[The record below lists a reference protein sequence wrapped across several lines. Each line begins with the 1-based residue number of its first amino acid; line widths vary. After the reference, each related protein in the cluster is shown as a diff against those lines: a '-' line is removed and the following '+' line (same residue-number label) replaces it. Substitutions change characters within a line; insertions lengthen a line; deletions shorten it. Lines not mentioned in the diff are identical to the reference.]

1 MNFDLTEKH
10 FTVPELAKL
19 WRLGESTLRN
29 WFRDE
34 PGVLKFGHE
43 SVRRRKTKNYMS
55 LRIPESV
62 ARRVYERHLQRA
74 ANRPFQNDRI
84 DLSPSPRSAAQ

>member
-1 MNFDLTEKH
+1 MELDFTDQH
-10 FTVPELAKL
+10 YTVPQLAKL

-43 SVRRRKTKNYMS
+43 STRHKAKNYVS
-55 LRIPESV
+55 LRIPEQV
-62 ARRVYERHLQRA
+62 ARRVYERHLKGAWEPKDRA
-74 ANRPFQNDRI
+74 G
-84 DLSPSPRSAAQ
+84 